1 MKQPQ
6 QSRQP
11 AEPQDPQAPASF
23 AQHMYEINR
32 LEELRSAAEVRAIR
46 RATCWI
52 MIFTG
57 VIAVATATG
66 ILIAIFKNL

>member
-1 MKQPQ
+1 
-6 QSRQP
+6 
-11 AEPQDPQAPASF
+11 
-23 AQHMYEINR
+23 MYEINR